1 MSKLRGRIS
10 SAHVI
15 AIAALFVSLA
25 GTAYA
30 LTRNEVKSK
39 HIAPNAVKAGDA
51 KDLVWKPLAANG
63 DCDKVS
69 TVSPAY
75 RNPEVAIDN
84 QGMVHLRGAWIG
96 CGGDPMARLPA
107 KYRPNKVVEQPM
119 DNGGAPAVI
128 FIETD
133 GDLGH
138 TGPNGG
144 IKSMEG
150 VAYSRR

>member
-15 AIAALFVSLA
+15 AIASLFVALGS
-25 GTAYA
+25 TAYA

-39 HIAPNAVKAGDA
+39 HIAPNAVKAGDV

-63 DCDKVS
+63 NCDKIS
-69 TVSPAY
+69 TESTAY
-75 RNPEVAIDN
+75 RNPEAALDN
-84 QGMVHLRGAWIG
+84 QGMVHLRGAWINCTG
-96 CGGDPMARLPA
+96 APMATLPA
-107 KYRPNKVVEQPM
+107 KYRPNKIVEQPM
-119 DNGGAPAVI
+119 DNGGAPEVI

-133 GDLGH
+133 GDLGYG
-138 TGPNGG
+138 GPNPG

-150 VAYSRR
+150 VLYGKR